1 MPIYLLTALKVPKG
15 FMRELDKARRRFLW
29 VGDQEYHGGKC
40 KVNWPTTCC
49 QLLLPAGGLGI
60 LDLERFGRAL
70 RLRWLWFSWTN
81 PEKPWSTSE
90 LPVDNTDRALFAAA
104 TRVRVNN
111 GKKALF
117 WHSSWL
123 DGHAPITLFP
133 QLYRHSRRKKRTVYD
148 ALTAHRWIKDIAH
161 NLTNDLLSE
170 FFVFWTRIDAQNL
183 NLDSQDDDQI
193 TWTPTAT
200 GIYSAKSAYNLQ
212 LQGKCRSPVAKAI
225 WKPWGPNKCKLFL
238 WLLLQNR
245 IWTADRLMLRERPNS
260 YFCPL
265 CYRNLETAF
274 HLVAECPFSKRVWS
288 VVATW
293 PFCSNLSRRLD
304 C

>member
-1 MPIYLLTALKVPKG
+1 M
-15 FMRELDKARRRFLW
+15 
-29 VGDQEYHGGKC
+29 
-40 KVNWPTTCC
+40 
-49 QLLLPAGGLGI
+49 
-60 LDLERFGRAL
+60 DLERFGRAL

-245 IWTADRLMLRERPNS
+245 IWTADRLMLREWPNS

-274 HLVAECPFSKRVWS
+274 HLVAECPFSKQVWS

-293 PFCSNLSRRLD
+293 PFCSNLSPDGWTADQDLQTFDIRQWPPRKGNSNFGTAGYLVPMEGEKQ
-304 C
+304 